1 MPSDTPSRGS
11 ERRLASVMF
20 ADISG
25 FTAMSEK
32 SDPEDVTAVM
42 NQCFEMLEVVVREH
56 GGYVDKYIGDCIM
69 ALFGVPNALED
80 AAARAVNAAIEIRG
94 RMRGLGAELRLPA
107 QLDVHIGINTGL
119 VIAGEVGGAVKRDF
133 TVMGDTVNVASRL
146 KDKAPNGTIWVG
158 GETYRHT
165 REQFDYRELPPLE
178 VKGKEEALHAFEV
191 LSERE
196 RIHRPKR
203 AGAERRIASELVGR
217 ETELRLLTDAIA
229 AVSRGHGGIVNVIG
243 EAGIGKSR
251 LVAEATAQ
259 NPPGQ
264 VTILEGRSLALGH
277 GLSFHPFIDLLRQWA
292 GIDEDEGTE
301 DAAAVAKLESS
312 VRAALGAD
320 ADEIFP
326 FIANLMGMRPGGVH
340 AERLKGIQGEALEKV
355 TLKSLRELLLRM
367 AAATPLVLV
376 FEDLHWADLSSIRF
390 LEPLFRLVEHSRV
403 LFVNAF
409 RPDHEDTS
417 DRILKLTEGRLQGRT
432 SSVRLD
438 RLTDKECDALIF
450 NLLKRTSIPYET
462 RTLIRQKAEGNPF
475 FIEEVIR
482 SLIDDGIIEYG
493 TGEFRVTDRIGSVVI
508 PGTIQDVIMSR
519 VDRLDGSTREA
530 LQVAS
535 VIGRSFYHRIIADLL
550 GEHPDLDKELAALK
564 DKQLIFERRT
574 RRTAAVRRRMLTD
587 EVEYVFKHAL
597 AQETVYQSILQ
608 KTRKQL
614 HLTVAESIERNFA
627 DRLPDFYGML
637 AYHFSR
643 AESLERAEAY
653 LFKAG
658 DEAARAAASSE
669 ALTYFREASRLYLII
684 HADGGDPAR
693 RALLEKNI
701 GLALLNKGDLM
712 ECIPHFDRALEL
724 LGVPRPTS
732 RIGTGL
738 EVSGDLVA
746 VLYRLY
752 LPSRRRP
759 RAGSLERDQE
769 VLRIQA
775 NRARAQA
782 TSDPQRFFT
791 DTIASVRR
799 LNRTNAA
806 ALDEAWWMYAGAAAL
821 FSFSGVS
828 FRASGRFLD
837 VAERLVPEGNR
848 RDFFVYRSMRYV
860 HHYLRGDWGEEH
872 AIAEELVEQGLRYGQ
887 LWDVCVY
894 LGFHCDVK
902 THQGA
907 FVEVERLIKKLVEIG
922 DVFAYD
928 FARSFE
934 HAYTAIQ
941 YLEQRRLDEAFAA
954 AEVYYTSRH
963 EDVLNI
969 LALGLKAKIYVLQGK
984 LEAAERTLE
993 ATEALISRAGQVS
1006 PWHLSEYAL
1015 SRLHCDLV
1023 RLEHALMTGGRAA
1036 ARVLGTQ
1043 ARASGKRAIR
1053 IARKVAKAR
1062 TEGFQLAGRLC
1073 WLLGRRDKAV
1083 DWWAR
1088 SLTEGERLGARPE
1101 LARTHLEIAERL
1113 GVPAGQQHRV
1123 NGMDAQACLES
1134 ARRSFTDMDL
1144 QWDLARLG
1152 ALERRAA

>member
-1 MPSDTPSRGS
+1 MPPDAPSRGS
-11 ERRLASVMF
+11 ERRVASVMF

-42 NQCFEMLEVVVREH
+42 NQCFEMLEVVVRDH

-94 RMRGLGAELRLPA
+94 RVRELSTQQRLPA
-107 QLDVHIGINTGL
+107 KLDVHIGINTGL

-158 GETYRHT
+158 SETYRHT

-178 VKGKEEALHAFEV
+178 VKGKEEALTAFEV
-191 LSERE
+191 RSEHE

-217 ETELRLLTDAIA
+217 ETELQLLTDAIA
-229 AVSRGHGGIVNVIG
+229 LAGRGRGGIVNVIG

-251 LVAEATAQ
+251 LVAEATVQ
-259 NPPGQ
+259 GRSDQ
-264 VTILEGRSLALGH
+264 ITILEGRSLALGH

-292 GIDEDEGTE
+292 GISEDEAT
-301 DAAAVAKLESS
+301 DDPAVVAKLEIS
-312 VRAALGAD
+312 VRAVLGPD
-320 ADEIFP
+320 ADEVFP
-326 FIANLMGMRPGGVH
+326 FIANLMGMRPGGAY

-355 TLKSLRELLLRM
+355 TLKNLRALFLRM
-367 AAATPLVLV
+367 AATTPLVLV

-390 LEPLFRLVEHSRV
+390 LEPLFRLVEHSRM

-417 DRILKLTEGRLQGRT
+417 DRILKLTEGQLRDRT
-432 SSVRLD
+432 SSIRLD

-493 TGEFRVTDRIGSVVI
+493 TGQFRVTDRIASVVI

-535 VIGRSFYHRIIADLL
+535 VIGRSFYHRIVADLL
-550 GEHPDLDKELAALK
+550 AEHPDLDRELATLK

-574 RRTAAVRRRMLTD
+574 RRTATVRRRMLTD

-597 AQETVYQSILQ
+597 AQETVYESILQ
-608 KTRKQL
+608 KTRKEL
-614 HLTVAESIERNFA
+614 HLKVAESIERNFA
-627 DRLPDFYGML
+627 DRLADFYGML

-701 GLALLNKGDLM
+701 GLALLNKGELM
-712 ECIPHFDRALEL
+712 ECIPHFDAALEL
-724 LGVPRPTS
+724 LGVARPSS

-738 EVSGDLVA
+738 EVSTDLLA

-752 LPSRRRP
+752 VPRRRRGP
-759 RAGSLERDQE
+759 AGSLERDQE

-782 TSDPQRFFT
+782 TSDPHRFFM

-799 LNRTNAA
+799 LNQTDAA

-821 FSFSGVS
+821 FAFSGVS
-828 FRASGRFLD
+828 FRASARFLD
-837 VAERLVPEGNR
+837 VAERLVPKGNPK
-848 RDFFVYRSMRYV
+848 DLFVYRSMRYV
-860 HHYLRGDWGEEH
+860 HHYLRGDWDVKH
-872 AIAEELVEQGLRYGQ
+872 AIANDLVDQALRYGQ
-887 LWDVCVY
+887 LWDVCTY
-894 LGFHCDVK
+894 LGHCDVK

-907 FVEVERLIKKLVEIG
+907 FGEVDDLIKKLVEIG

-934 HAYTAIQ
+934 YAYTAIQ
-941 YLEQRRLDEAFAA
+941 HLERRCLDEALAA
-954 AEVYYTSRH
+954 ADVYYTSRH
-963 EDVLNI
+963 EDVMNI

-993 ATEALISRAGQVS
+993 ATEALITRAGRVS

-1015 SRLHCDLV
+1015 SRLHCDLD
-1023 RLEHALMTGGRAA
+1023 RFEHALASGERGA
-1036 ARVLGTQ
+1036 ARLLGKRAQ
-1043 ARASGKRAIR
+1043 ASGKRTIR
-1053 IARKVAKAR
+1053 IAKTVAKAR
-1062 TEGFQLAGRLC
+1062 TEGFRLAGRLS
-1073 WLLGRRDKAV
+1073 WLFGRRDKAMA
-1083 DWWAR
+1083 WWAR
-1088 SLTEGERLGARPE
+1088 SLAEGERLGVRPE
-1101 LARTHLEIAERL
+1101 IARTHLEIAERL
-1113 GVPAGQQHRV
+1113 GLSAGERQQV
-1123 NGMDAQACLES
+1123 NGLDAQTCLES
-1134 ARRSFTDMDL
+1134 ARRSFTEMNL